1 MGLEAFFL
9 QKRRVFAFT
18 MVSPGEP
25 CGFVMTSVDYR
36 NRVFPGTTQFLA
48 SIAWRAGG
56 RVATSLRWA
65 KVLRVWMLGLALL
78 LVAHQSQAAS
88 WPDPERLRA
97 SIDAFGAADLADPPP
112 EGAVVGVGSSSMWI
126 CQTGSRF
133 STDFA
138 PLTVINRGFGGS
150 VMNDV
155 HHFLAETVLRYRPRA
170 VLIYEG
176 DNDVSLG
183 IPVEK
188 IMASLQAIVEQI
200 HHQDAWVRIYLM
212 SVKPSPARWA
222 LWPAMQEL
230 NRAYQGYAATDQ
242 RIVYLDLGT
251 AMLTAAGEPD
261 SDIFLSD
268 GLHMNA
274 KGYALWRRSV
284 ADPVVT
290 PEQSFEPTP

>member
-1 MGLEAFFL
+1 MKCFDDQIKAF
-9 QKRRVFAFT
+9 QIASR
-18 MVSPGEP
+18 S
-25 CGFVMTSVDYR
+25 
-36 NRVFPGTTQFLA
+36 LA
-48 SIAWRAGG
+48 STAPRPVG
-56 RVATSLRWA
+56 RVASFFCWT
-65 KVLRVWMLGLALL
+65 KVLRAWVLGLALL
-78 LVAHQSQAAS
+78 LLVHQSQAAS

-97 SIDAFGAADLADPPP
+97 SIDAFGAADVADAPP

-126 CQTGSRF
+126 WQTGSRF

-188 IMASLQAIVEQI
+188 IMASLQAITEQI
-200 HHQDAWVRIYLM
+200 HHQDAGVRIYLM

-230 NRAYQGYAATDQ
+230 NRAYQGFAAADQ

-251 AMLTAAGEPD
+251 TMLTGAGEPD
-261 SDIFLSD
+261 SDIFVSD

-290 PEQSFEPTP
+290 LERSFEPTP